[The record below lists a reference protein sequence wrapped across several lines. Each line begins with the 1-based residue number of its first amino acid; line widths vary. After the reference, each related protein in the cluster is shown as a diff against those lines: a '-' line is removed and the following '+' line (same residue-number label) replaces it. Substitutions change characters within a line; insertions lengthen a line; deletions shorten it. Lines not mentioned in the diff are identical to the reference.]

1 MVLLLHGTG
10 NRTNLNVGINY
21 MKALLHKYS
30 QGSIVEKLIYINVG
44 AFLVTSL
51 LSLLGDPNIVIV
63 WFAMA
68 SDIDNL
74 IIQPWTIITYGFL
87 HGGFFHLLSN
97 LIVLYYIG
105 NLFIDY
111 FTQKQLLNFY
121 LFGTVFGGLLYLV
134 SYTIFPALKNT
145 DATLVGA
152 SAAVMAIFIGLATY
166 IPNYELNLR
175 FIGYI
180 KLWKLAA
187 FFLFLDV
194 MQIPSGNAGGH
205 LAHLG
210 GALFGFT
217 YMNQIRKGNISIFIK
232 NPFSFLFTKKSN
244 LKTVYKSKKKTVKS
258 PTKTNQQQI
267 DTILDK
273 ISKSGYESLNQNEKN
288 ILFKQG
294 KNNS

>member
-1 MVLLLHGTG
+1 
-10 NRTNLNVGINY
+10 

-30 QGSIVEKLIYINVG
+30 QGTIVEKLIYINVG
-44 AFLVTSL
+44 AFLVTFL
-51 LSLLGDPNIVIV
+51 LNSFGYLFQSNSTIVMD
-63 WFAMA
+63 WFGMP
-68 SDIDNL
+68 SHIDNL

-111 FTQKQLLNFY
+111 FTQKQLLSFY

-134 SYTIFPALKNT
+134 SYTIFPALQNT
-145 DATLVGA
+145 NATLVGA

-175 FIGYI
+175 FIGYL

-187 FFLFLDV
+187 FFLVLDV
-194 MQIPSGNAGGH
+194 IQIPSGNAGGH

-244 LKTVYKSKKKTVKS
+244 LKTVYKSKKKTVKK